1 MRTLLI
7 YYTGTYNTRY
17 LTDMAEN
24 ALKSRGHDVTRI
36 EVRRDAP
43 VIDTDGFDLVGIG
56 YPIYGFNSPLPL
68 NRYIKKLRF
77 RKGQR
82 YFIYKNSGETFAINN
97 ASDRVIK
104 RRMRRRGA
112 TLVGQYHFVMPYNI
126 HFPFDRDFIREL
138 LDKDKKLLEVMMHD
152 LESGNIAKIKSNI
165 FYDIASAVVSVQ
177 KIGGFVNSFFYRVD
191 ADKCV
196 GCMRCVRECPEQNI
210 SVRKGKIVFG
220 HRCDMC
226 MRCSF
231 YCPSDA
237 IKTGFLEGWKV
248 REYYDLGELAAEGPP
263 TEPYITE
270 RSRGFYKCYIRTFAD
285 IERRYAETKK
295 AEASEQSGGMPMS
308 DAPANGAGSDE
319 ENNEEG

>member
-1 MRTLLI
+1 M
-7 YYTGTYNTRY
+7 
-17 LTDMAEN
+17 
-24 ALKSRGHDVTRI
+24 
-36 EVRRDAP
+36 
-43 VIDTDGFDLVGIG
+43 
-56 YPIYGFNSPLPL
+56 
-68 NRYIKKLRF
+68 
-77 RKGQR
+77 
-82 YFIYKNSGETFAINN
+82 
-97 ASDRVIK
+97 
-104 RRMRRRGA
+104 
-112 TLVGQYHFVMPYNI
+112 
-126 HFPFDRDFIREL
+126 
-138 LDKDKKLLEVMMHD
+138 
-152 LESGNIAKIKSNI
+152 
-165 FYDIASAVVSVQ
+165 Q

-231 YCPSDA
+231 YCPADA

-248 REYYDLGELAAEGPP
+248 REYYDLGELSAEGPP

-319 ENNEEG
+319 ENNDEG